1 MGEGVSITTLHKC
14 CLNIRVSTKRYIY
27 VLITLQ
33 KFYITTARQIRRI
46 DSVRRSPIF
55 AHFDESVEGA
65 TSIRAYGKIDDF
77 VNKCDR
83 LMDESQRAWYHVSV
97 SMR

>member
-1 MGEGVSITTLHKC
+1 MNLSYLDC
-14 CLNIRVSTKRYIY
+14 
-27 VLITLQ
+27 VLILYVSQ
-33 KFYITTARQIRRI
+33 KLYITTARQIRRI

-55 AHFDESVEGA
+55 SNFDEIVTGA

-77 VNKCDR
+77 VAKFDR
-83 LMDESQRAWYHVSV
+83 LMDDSQRAWYHVTI